1 MLGAD
6 GPRNYLITAEN
17 NSEIRA
23 CGGFIGSLGVMNV
36 DNGKISLGDFEGT
49 LRSSNGPKPRS
60 PSPMRR

>member
-1 MLGAD
+1 MLGAG

-36 DNGKISLGDFEGT
+36 NNGKITLGDC
-49 LRSSNGPKPRS
+49 
-60 PSPMRR
+60 